1 MDRILLPYQDRWA
14 RDRAK
19 VKIFEKSRRIG
30 GTWGQAKEDV
40 EDAIQGLYPAIWFS
54 SADESAAK
62 EYIIYCS
69 MWARAFN
76 VAAEELGAV
85 LIDKER
91 DIKALS
97 IQFANGCRI
106 NALSSSPKAFRSK
119 GGKVVLDEFAW
130 HDDPK
135 AMWAA
140 ARPVITWGFPLRIL
154 STHNGQASLFN
165 QFIERTRAGKLA
177 WSLHTVTIFDAV
189 REGLLDKI
197 MGRATSDEER
207 AAWIEEIHQDCV
219 DEETWLQ
226 EYCCQP
232 QDESSAFLPYD
243 LITPCESEDTL
254 VEDLSSVTGDLYVGV
269 DVGRRRDLFVIW
281 ADELIGGVLHTRKVV
296 TLERQPF
303 RVMRDELYAV
313 LRHPRL
319 RRACIDETGIG
330 MQLAEEAQEEFGRS
344 RVEAVT
350 FSAPAKSEMSHQL
363 RGRFEDRRIVI
374 PPDPVYRQS
383 LHSVRKTTTAA
394 GNIRFDSDRS
404 DQAGH
409 ADHYWACALAGH
421 AADSPLNTTPLR
433 IHHHVPT
440 AGQDLLRGYPGA

>member
-1 MDRILLPYQDRWA
+1 MDKILLPYQDRWA

-76 VAAEELGAV
+76 VAAEELGVV

-140 ARPVITWGFPLRIL
+140 ARPVITWGYPLRIL

-165 QFIERTRAGKLA
+165 QFIERTRAGKLS
-177 WSLHTVTIFDAV
+177 WSLHTVTIHDAV

-207 AAWIEEIHQDCV
+207 AAWIEEIHNDCV

-226 EYCCQP
+226 EYCCMP

-243 LITPCESEDTL
+243 LITPCESEETL
-254 VEDLSSVTGDLYVGV
+254 RPAGSHPLGDLYIGC
-269 DVGRRRDLFVIW
+269 DIGRKRDLFVIW
-281 ADELIGGVLHTRKVV
+281 TLEDIGGVLFTRNVV
-296 TLERQPF
+296 TLDRQPF
-303 RVMRDELYAV
+303 RIMREELFAALAY
-313 LRHPRL
+313 PRVV
-319 RRACIDETGIG
+319 RACIDSTGIG
-330 MQLAEEAQEEFGRS
+330 MQLAEEAQDYFGRA

-350 FSAPAKSEMSHQL
+350 FGAPVKSEMSHQM
-363 RGRFEDRRIVI
+363 RGRFEDKRIVI

-383 LHSVRKTTTAA
+383 FHSVRKTTTSA

-404 DQAGH
+404 EASGH
-409 ADHYWACALAGH
+409 ADHYWACALAVH
-421 AADSPLNTTPLR
+421 AASSPLIHAPLK
-433 IHHHVPT
+433 IHNYMPT
-440 AGQDLLRGYPGA
+440 AGTTMLRGYPGA